1 MYMFFFQIVFK
12 KFQLPSLQVLLF
24 QHYSN
29 MEVERTIPM
38 DKSAHDAELLKN
50 LNRMRENKMFCDFL
64 IKAGSEE
71 FPVHKNVVS
80 AGSDYFKAM
89 LSHDTKESEAGVV
102 DIKKS
107 NPVCVKKCIDFIYTG
122 NGSVADENRE
132 ELMLVAH
139 MMQLQ
144 RLCDGIA
151 LFLENDLNP
160 DSFVSTKRI
169 AHMFECKKLIECC
182 KTYGLDNF
190 CLIASSSDFK
200 LLEHDYISFLM
211 ESKMTKASVADKC
224 KALLIWTQHEPD
236 NRVKSFE
243 ENFRTFDFSKL
254 RFEYVKYLVE
264 NEPLV
269 FNSVKCWRPMML
281 RSYHKDKIDAK
292 DHAWSGQNENNVI
305 AVFDKTSKSIQAFD
319 PVQKK
324 WTKMQTITDKIA
336 SMQFAAVVLENDLYI
351 LGHDDSCFVLSNY
364 SEPSNVWR
372 KIASRNH
379 SGRLQAVAFRGSL
392 YAFDD
397 SSRTSIAVE
406 KLTPSEGLWSQFTNK
421 PVAASECA
429 VAATRDSIYCFGG
442 YNGSVVLSHSLKL
455 DPCVP
460 NWQTLPNLP
469 SKRAGACASE
479 VGGKMFLMG
488 GTPSPEYLDTM
499 DYFDLLT
506 ETWVNATSMNRARY
520 RFSSC
525 HFSSRIYVCGGS
537 KSSYD
542 IEEYDPLQNSWKVI
556 GTTSGKQIIDEASI
570 ALCLNTDYE

>member
-1 MYMFFFQIVFK
+1 
-12 KFQLPSLQVLLF
+12 
-24 QHYSN
+24 

-38 DKSAHDAELLKN
+38 DKNAHDAELLEN

-71 FPVHKNVVS
+71 IPVHKNVVS

-89 LSHDTKESEAGVV
+89 LSHDTKESQAGVV
-102 DIKKS
+102 DIKES

-122 NGSVADENRE
+122 TGSVADENRE

-151 LFLENDLNP
+151 SFLETDLSP

-169 AHMFECKKLIECC
+169 AHMFECKNLIECC
-182 KTYGLDNF
+182 KTYSLDNF
-190 CLIASSSDFK
+190 CSIANSCDFK
-200 LLEHDYISFLM
+200 FLEHDYISFLM
-211 ESKMTKASVADKC
+211 ESKNTKASVADKC

-236 NRVKSFE
+236 NRAKCFE
-243 ENFRTFDFSKL
+243 EIFKTFDLSKL

-269 FNSVKCWRPMML
+269 FNSATCLRPMVL
-281 RSYHKDKIDAK
+281 RSYQKDNIEAK
-292 DHAWSGQNENNVI
+292 DHVWSGQKEKNVI

-324 WTKMQTITDKIA
+324 WTKMQTIFDEIA
-336 SMQFAAVVLENDLYI
+336 SKQFVAVVLESDLYI
-351 LGHDDSCFVLSNY
+351 LGRDGSCFVLSNY
-364 SEPSNVWR
+364 SEPSTVWR
-372 KIASRNH
+372 KLSNRKH
-379 SGRLQAVAFRGSL
+379 TGRLQAVAFQGSL
-392 YAFDD
+392 YALDD
-397 SSRTSIAVE
+397 SSDTSIAVE

-421 PVAASECA
+421 TVASRECA
-429 VAATRDSIYCFGG
+429 VTATREFIYCFGG
-442 YNGSVVLSHSLKL
+442 YNGSTVLLNSLKL

-460 NWQTLPNLP
+460 KWHALPDLP
-469 SKRAGACASE
+469 SKRCGACISE
-479 VGGKMFLMG
+479 VSGKMFVMG
-488 GTPSPEYLDTM
+488 GTPSPGYLDTV
-499 DYFDLLT
+499 DYLDLMT
-506 ETWVNATSMNRARY
+506 ETWVTATNMNQARY
-520 RFSSC
+520 NFSSC
-525 HFSSRIYVCGGS
+525 EFSSRIYVCGGS

-556 GTTSGKQIIDEASI
+556 GTTSGK
-570 ALCLNTDYE
+570 